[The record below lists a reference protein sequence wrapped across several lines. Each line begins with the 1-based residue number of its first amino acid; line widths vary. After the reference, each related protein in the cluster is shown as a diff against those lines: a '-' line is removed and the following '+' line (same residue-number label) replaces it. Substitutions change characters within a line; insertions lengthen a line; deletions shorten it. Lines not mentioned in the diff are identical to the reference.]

1 MKNILTSEDFTLYFL
16 RPEVKAP
23 TRIAEEKQV
32 KPGRQKKGKTY
43 DPQGSQQKHVTFSET
58 EKENGMITF
67 LFFVK
72 IVW

>member
-1 MKNILTSEDFTLYFL
+1 MYFL